1 MRKNIKLYLKK
12 LFLLEEI
19 SLILKKEFCKD
30 LDIIQ
35 GPALRFNDLF
45 NSSFHIKKLYTIVL
59 FLEGASKKNDQ
70 NLILQFIKVSE
81 KFNNIK
87 FYIKTHPSLSLEK
100 LKLNCQKIL

>member
-19 SLILKKEFCKD
+19 SLILKEFCKD

-59 FLEGASKKNDQ
+59 FLEGASKKM
-70 NLILQFIKVSE
+70 
-81 KFNNIK
+81 
-87 FYIKTHPSLSLEK
+87 IKT
-100 LKLNCQKIL
+100 

>member
-19 SLILKKEFCKD
+19 SLILKEFCKD

-45 NSSFHIKKLYTIVL
+45 DLPFH
-59 FLEGASKKNDQ
+59 
-70 NLILQFIKVSE
+70 
-81 KFNNIK
+81 
-87 FYIKTHPSLSLEK
+87 
-100 LKLNCQKIL
+100 